1 MRLQE
6 AFLAGQHFAKHYPAS
21 MNRVNR
27 LKNEFG
33 KSKDEGDCL
42 RTAGKDRGANDN
54 KIEDKVENKIDK
66 NCLDSTYVKSK
77 DNDLMRQ
84 VAEEKSAAKL
94 FSLNLISNKFKS
106 NDLEAL
112 KGKKRT
118 DFYSSIRNFSVLLFD
133 INQRQPLTISYVNL
147 DNYRFMILLFFMLCF
162 VTYAVAYEYT
172 STYIRRTF
180 RRKLQFFCFFFFQ

>member
-1 MRLQE
+1 M
-6 AFLAGQHFAKHYPAS
+6 AGQHFAKHYPAS

-33 KSKDEGDCL
+33 KISNDEGDGV
-42 RTAGKDRGANDN
+42 RTAGKDRGTNDN
-54 KIEDKVENKIDK
+54 KIEDKIEKKIDK
-66 NCLDSTYVKSK
+66 NRLDSTYGKCK

-112 KGKKRT
+112 KGKKLT
-118 DFYSSIRNFSVLLFD
+118 DFYSSIKNFSVVLFD
-133 INQRQPLTISYVNL
+133 INQTTIVISINL
-147 DNYRFMILLFFMLCF
+147 DNCRVMISLFFMLYF

-172 STYIRRTF
+172 STYIRRRF
-180 RRKLQFFCFFFFQ
+180 RRKLQFFFFK